1 MKSVIIKDMGKWSQ
15 KFRISLWK
23 AKGVPECTKKCED
36 SYCSSFMCN
45 IVNFRNSIIWMFW
58 ADTGQ
63 FTAAVDEQH

>member
-1 MKSVIIKDMGKWSQ
+1 
-15 KFRISLWK
+15 
-23 AKGVPECTKKCED
+23 
-36 SYCSSFMCN
+36 MCN

>member
-1 MKSVIIKDMGKWSQ
+1 MGWQNVK
-15 KFRISLWK
+15 
-23 AKGVPECTKKCED
+23 KKCED